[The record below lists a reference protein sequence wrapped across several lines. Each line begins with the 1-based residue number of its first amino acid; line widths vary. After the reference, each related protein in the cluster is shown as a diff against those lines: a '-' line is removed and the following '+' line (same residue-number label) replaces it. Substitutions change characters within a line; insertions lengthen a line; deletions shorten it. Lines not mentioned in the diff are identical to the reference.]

1 MERLRIVFVGHVDHG
16 KSTLLGRL
24 YADSGSLPDGHLEKV
39 HKLCEQRGKRFEY
52 AFLFDAFLEEQEQGI
67 TIDTARTFFSWG
79 NRQYQILDAP
89 GHKEFLKNMITGAA
103 RAEAAVLIID
113 AAEGM
118 QEQSR
123 RHGYLLNLLG
133 IRQVVVVVNKMDLA
147 AYRPAVFRTLES
159 DCRAFL
165 GDIGISPLFVIPASA
180 RHGDNVAV
188 RSAQM
193 HWYPG
198 PTLLESLE
206 QLTKLPARSDLPLR
220 FPVQDVYKFDERR
233 IIAGRVEAGV
243 LTVGDTL
250 VFRPSDK
257 SARVRSI
264 EAFNAPLT
272 ATSVEAGRST
282 GFTVGEQLFIE
293 RGEVA
298 CLKRSAPKVCSR
310 FRANLFWMGD
320 KPLVMGRGYGLRVA
334 ANEVE
339 MELDAV
345 LGIIDASTLGRVEQ
359 RSRLEKNDVA
369 EVIINCRKQ
378 LPLDCFSDIEATGRF
393 VIVDGFDIRGGGIVM
408 EILPGDRGQCRDGDG
423 I

>member
-1 MERLRIVFVGHVDHG
+1 
-16 KSTLLGRL
+16 
-24 YADSGSLPDGHLEKV
+24 
-39 HKLCEQRGKRFEY
+39 
-52 AFLFDAFLEEQEQGI
+52 
-67 TIDTARTFFSWG
+67 
-79 NRQYQILDAP
+79 
-89 GHKEFLKNMITGAA
+89 
-103 RAEAAVLIID
+103 
-113 AAEGM
+113 
-118 QEQSR
+118 
-123 RHGYLLNLLG
+123 
-133 IRQVVVVVNKMDLA
+133 
-147 AYRPAVFRTLES
+147 
-159 DCRAFL
+159 
-165 GDIGISPLFVIPASA
+165 
-180 RHGDNVAV
+180 
-188 RSAQM
+188 M

-250 VFRPSDK
+250 VFLPSDK
-257 SARVRSI
+257 SARVKSI

-298 CLKRSAPKVCSR
+298 CLKRAAPKVCSR

-334 ANEVE
+334 TGEVE

-345 LGIIDASTLGRVEQ
+345 LGIIDASTLGRVEK

-369 EVIINCRKQ
+369 EVIIKCRKQ
-378 LPLDCFSDIEATGRF
+378 LPLDCFNDIEATGRF

-408 EILPGDRGQCRDGDG
+408 EILPDDRKQCRDGDG